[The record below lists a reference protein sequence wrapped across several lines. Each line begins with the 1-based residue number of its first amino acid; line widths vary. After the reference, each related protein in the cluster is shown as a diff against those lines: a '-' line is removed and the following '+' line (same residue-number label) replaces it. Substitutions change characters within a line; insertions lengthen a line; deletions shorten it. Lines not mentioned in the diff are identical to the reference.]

1 MIRQVIR
8 GATFQ
13 RDAYLRAVIG
23 TNGTGDAVIIVVAV
37 YVVLALTVSPWA
49 VTDFVGLARFVLNG
63 AFAWVI
69 LTGIIY
75 LITRH
80 GMRGEGSFQG
90 VLAMSALAHPVLVL
104 LIAAQVSTSIPLSL
118 VAHPTL
124 LLTEVWKL
132 DFIPAIVVVVAT
144 VWFLAILAAGTRV
157 AMSVTHRPCR
167 TRCGRGLCRL
177 VGRGFDLRVLTPI
190 VERCPSTASPSPTTA
205 PTSGAMQPT
214 PVCGP
219 SRVSW
224 RPHSPG

>member
-8 GATFQ
+8 GATFE

-104 LIAAQVSTSIPLSL
+104 SDRRPGEHLHPAQLHCPSDPAVDGGMEARL
-118 VAHPTL
+118 HPS
-124 LLTEVWKL
+124 
-132 DFIPAIVVVVAT
+132 D
-144 VWFLAILAAGTRV
+144 R
-157 AMSVTHRPCR
+157 R
-167 TRCGRGLCRL
+167 GRGDGVVPGHPRCREP
-177 VGRGFDLRVLTPI
+177 G
-190 VERCPSTASPSPTTA
+190 
-205 PTSGAMQPT
+205 
-214 PVCGP
+214 
-219 SRVSW
+219 W
-224 RPHSPG
+224 R